1 MNIGSEAISEC
12 GIKKIA
18 IISITDNGL
27 RLAERLKGSL
37 ANSDSIKFAQGVV
50 TDLWGKYDAFVF
62 IMATGIVVRTIA
74 GLMKDKKT
82 DPAVVVLDEAGK
94 FAISLVSGHL
104 GGANELARELAA
116 LLGGEAVIT
125 TASDVNALPSIDLW
139 AQENN
144 LVIDNWE
151 LVPHVGVRLL
161 NSGALRVY
169 TDIEI
174 AFPEEFLKVADPE
187 YADMLI
193 TNKLIPSC
201 RVGTIGSGKDYS
213 ICSVKGQLYVRPKNL
228 VLGIGCNSGT
238 SAEEIEDVAK
248 QVLKDNNLSFMA
260 VGLVSTIDIKGREPG
275 LKAFTKKYDI
285 ALVTFTPDEL
295 NVVKGVQKS
304 EAAFKATGAVAVAE
318 PAALLAATTDR
329 LLVPKQKKG
338 NVTIAVAEKKE
349 MRIADC
355 GLRNEEEANR
365 TKKGAIYIV
374 GIGPGSAE
382 HMTPAAR
389 DAIRKSDNIVGY
401 GTYLDL
407 IKDLLHDKEVVS
419 TGMTQEVD
427 RCRKAVDLA
436 IDGKTVAV
444 ICGGDPGIYAM
455 AGLVFEILKNADC
468 GLRIAECGGEYQE
481 NPKSKT
487 RNSKLPLVEVIPGI
501 SALNA
506 GAARLGAPLMHDFAC
521 ISLSDRLTPWPM
533 IEKRLEAAA
542 GADFV
547 IVLYNPRSKG
557 RAGHINK
564 AREIIS
570 KYRLRQTPVGI
581 VKGAM
586 RDHETIIITNLV
598 DMRESDIDMQT
609 TVIIGNS
616 KTFCW
621 NNLMI
626 TPRGYQLQESKKV
639 RG

>member
-1 MNIGSEAISEC
+1 MR
-12 GIKKIA
+12 KIA
-18 IISITDNGL
+18 IVFITDNGQ
-27 RLAERLKGSL
+27 RLAQRLKAWSPD
-37 ANSDSIKFAQGVV
+37 AEMVQYAPGVV
-50 TDLWGKYDAFVF
+50 TDLWGRYEAFVF

-74 GLMKDKKT
+74 GLIKDKKT
-82 DPAVVVLDEAGK
+82 DPAVVVLDENGK

-104 GGANELARELAA
+104 GGANKLARELAN
-116 LLGGEAVIT
+116 LLDGEAVIT

-139 AQENN
+139 ARDNN
-144 LVIDNWE
+144 FVIDEWE
-151 LVPHVGVRLL
+151 LVPQLGVRLL

-169 TDIEI
+169 TDIDI
-174 AFPEEFLKVADPE
+174 ALPKEFLKVADSE
-187 YADMLI
+187 YADILI
-193 TNKLIPSC
+193 TNKLIPLC
-201 RVGTIGSGKDYS
+201 RTEAMGSGGDYS
-213 ICSVKGQLYVRPKNL
+213 ICRVKGQLYLRPKNL

-248 QVLKDNNLSFMA
+248 QVLKDNNLSFA
-260 VGLVSTIDIKGREPG
+260 SVGLVATIDIKGREPG
-275 LKAFTKKYDI
+275 LKAFSGKHELE
-285 ALVTFTPDEL
+285 LVTFTPDEL
-295 NVVKGVQKS
+295 NNVKGVQKS

-318 PAALLAATTDR
+318 PAALLAATTDK

-338 NVTIAVAEKKE
+338 NVTIAVAEKKSK
-349 MRIADC
+349 MRSQESGKRGKIF
-355 GLRNEEEANR
+355 
-365 TKKGAIYIV
+365 IV

-389 DAIRKSDNIVGY
+389 DAIRKSEVIVGY

-436 IDGKTVAV
+436 IDDKTVAV

-455 AGLVFEILKNADC
+455 AGLVFEILK
-468 GLRIAECGGEYQE
+468 AEDEKVGRWEDKQC
-481 NPKSKT
+481 KT
-487 RNSKLPLVEVIPGI
+487 LPTSQPLNRATSLTVEVIPGI

-542 GADFV
+542 GTDFV

-570 KYRLRQTPVGI
+570 KHRLRETPVGI

-586 RDHETIIITNLV
+586 RDHETIIITNLG
-598 DMRESDIDMQT
+598 DMKDSDIDMQT

-626 TPRGYQLQESKKV
+626 TPRGYQLQEGKKV